1 MDETVRNIIIEC
13 RQSIRSAAF
22 EFDLCHQ
29 TLNRHV
35 QNAMKGSQVN
45 VGSTGIGTITIYL
58 ESFRM
63 YFGLNPMIIRE
74 LSYQCVAA
82 AYIDWHA
89 GQLPQREKCWLRLF
103 FLIHEQ
109 AFCIGNSE
117 TRSN

>member
-63 YFGLNPMIIRE
+63 YFGLNPMIIKNCHTNALRQ
-74 LSYQCVAA
+74 LILIGMPDSCRSVKS
-82 AYIDWHA
+82 A
-89 GQLPQREKCWLRLF
+89 G
-103 FLIHEQ
+103 
-109 AFCIGNSE
+109 
-117 TRSN
+117 